1 MRKNNNYSLLNTLKK
16 VKSKRNN
23 NLAMFNSAHDEVIG
37 ALNLGYSAKDI
48 WQGLRQDRKFLGSY
62 ATFLRLMNEVLG
74 EQTKQILVSV
84 EQNINGNEQDLEQIR
99 QLTAQL
105 KDLLAKTQQASTKN
119 IPIENLALQE
129 TKTMEQV
136 KPSEPQQL
144 TAPPNAKP
152 LNYREKQQK
161 ILEQQTAQLKE
172 QEKLKRIR
180 NGDPPLDGSAFKIQK
195 FNKDELI

>member
-16 VKSKRNN
+16 FKSKRNN
-23 NLAMFNSAHDEVIG
+23 NLAMFNSARDEVIG

-74 EQTKQILVSV
+74 EQTKQVLVSV

-119 IPIENLALQE
+119 TPIENLALQE

-144 TAPPNAKP
+144 TAPPNAKTVD
-152 LNYREKQQK
+152 YKERQQR
-161 ILEQQTAQLKE
+161 LAQNQNKVSL
-172 QEKLKRIR
+172 
-180 NGDPPLDGSAFKIQK
+180 LDGTAFKIHEYTK
-195 FNKDELI
+195 EELI